1 MPATRGEKTILVF
14 SVPEQRDFNWFVGF
28 IVVTLGLLG
37 YASYNAASFF
47 TEETQSTDP
56 MSDGKAKI
64 ARTSAR
70 GTMASLLSVFAV
82 SVFLQGF
89 FKNKALLDGAT
100 TSILL
105 GLMFGGT
112 YGFILDQAIGQ
123 DEGYGQDTMGGQFRY
138 AFGSLATAK
147 YGRYMVTV
155 LIDLFLSA
163 IMLKHLQDALVTLPF
178 FRHNRNTSESLVN
191 VIVGVVTFQAYANL
205 TRFTWAYPSTSAES
219 SSLWLNPDIVQ
230 LLTSITAV
238 LFLCTDTVP
247 NPPEGGKR
255 EEVGINHPLTKILIT
270 LAAILIMFIMG
281 DSMRP
286 SLDVSVEPDNLF
298 IGVSSEELD
307 ETELTSHKKFD
318 KGEALPAGNY
328 HIVKLIKRDDKT
340 SSYTYRLVGDKPKFK
355 FKKKKTTGEPSDDY
369 GLGIGIFM
377 GLAALTGGYT
387 FMMASGKKEFNTRLG
402 YFALFMAY
410 AFVLTIPAYA

>member
-1 MPATRGEKTILVF
+1 
-14 SVPEQRDFNWFVGF
+14 
-28 IVVTLGLLG
+28 
-37 YASYNAASFF
+37 
-47 TEETQSTDP
+47 

-123 DEGYGQDTMGGQFRY
+123 DEGYGQDTMGWAVSDMRLVH
-138 AFGSLATAK
+138 SATAK

-307 ETELTSHKKFD
+307 
-318 KGEALPAGNY
+318 
-328 HIVKLIKRDDKT
+328 
-340 SSYTYRLVGDKPKFK
+340 
-355 FKKKKTTGEPSDDY
+355 
-369 GLGIGIFM
+369 
-377 GLAALTGGYT
+377 
-387 FMMASGKKEFNTRLG
+387 
-402 YFALFMAY
+402 
-410 AFVLTIPAYA
+410 